1 MTPEYFSTGV
11 VRFIDIFSWADV
23 IIDKGLPVIDKGLP
37 VIDKGLPVN
46 ASCTHHYDDSD

>member
-1 MTPEYFSTGV
+1 MTPEYFSSGL
-11 VRFIDIFSWADV
+11 VRFIDIFSRANI
-23 IIDKGLPVIDKGLP
+23 IIDEGLP